1 MSAIAKW
8 NINVGLLVVDSSRP
22 LEGVAEPRFL
32 AVIERA
38 EKKALV
44 ANKVDEQGSQVAEL
58 GKFALEKGLEFF
70 GVSTKTG
77 VGIEELKKW
86 ITTGE
91 KIVKTMPT
99 PVPPPVPKPPL
110 PIDLVPVVA
119 KKTPDKSRLTQEELE
134 VLELCDGKRSISEI
148 AMKTGKSYGEIKKI
162 VDKLMYLGYLE
173 TFKPKI
179 T

>member
-1 MSAIAKW
+1 
-8 NINVGLLVVDSSRP
+8 
-22 LEGVAEPRFL
+22 
-32 AVIERA
+32 
-38 EKKALV
+38 
-44 ANKVDEQGSQVAEL
+44 
-58 GKFALEKGLEFF
+58 
-70 GVSTKTG
+70 

-91 KIVKTMPT
+91 KIGKTMPK

-148 AMKTGKSYGEIKKI
+148 AFKTGKSYGDVKKI
-162 VDKLMYLGYLE
+162 IDSLMVKGFIE
-173 TFKPKI
+173 TLKTK
-179 T
+179 TV